1 MKHCFL
7 ILIEISSP
15 FGDLGVHNKI
25 YFWVNSKKG
34 RVVLLSDGSWLASE
48 NWLLFDKEVE
58 KDELWDHPK
67 LKVIEETYYI
77 LITDRRFCFINN
89 MQCWIVHNMTR
100 LYSGC

>member
-15 FGDLGVHNKI
+15 FGDLGVHNEI

-34 RVVLLSDGSWLASE
+34 WVGLLSDGSWLASE

-58 KDELWDHPK
+58 KD
-67 LKVIEETYYI
+67 
-77 LITDRRFCFINN
+77 
-89 MQCWIVHNMTR
+89 
-100 LYSGC
+100 